1 MTDIPDL
8 LGLVFS
14 GVCFA
19 VVILWFTIGVWMRG
33 E

>member
-1 MTDIPDL
+1 MTI

-19 VVILWFTIGVWMRG
+19 VVILWFTVGVWMRG